1 MHTTDHSAP
10 GGSGSPARWTSSA
23 KMGVGTALSNKSNV
37 WFTLSHGIFNEIYYP
52 RIDQACTRDMG
63 LLVTDGAAFFSEEK
77 RNCDSKIQ
85 WLADGVPAFR
95 LVNTCREGRYRIEK
109 LIVSDPQR
117 DTVLQDIHFIAQK
130 GDLSSYHLYVLLA
143 PHLGNHGGG
152 NTAWVD
158 EFEGRPILFAQREGS
173 ALALACSV
181 PWLKRSVGYVGSSDG
196 WQDLKAHKQITAEY
210 TRAENGNVA
219 LIGEIDFSASEGK
232 FTLAL
237 GFGTGP
243 GEAARNAIA
252 SLHDGFHKA
261 QHDYVAGWQESMES
275 HSSLQKN
282 GTGAHDLSRT
292 SLAVLRTHESKT
304 APGAFIAGLSIPWGS
319 SKGDADLGG
328 YHLVWPRDMV
338 ETAGGLL
345 AAGAHDSARRALC
358 FLQKT
363 QQPDGHWSQN
373 MWVNGSP
380 YWDGIQMDETAMPIL
395 LVDLAHRKKALDD
408 AAVARFWPMVRKA
421 AGYLVRNG
429 PVSPQDRWEED
440 PGYSPFTVAAEIA
453 ALLAAADLADVNQEK
468 SIAEYL
474 REIAMFGTHPST
486 VGCTHRGRTGPVSLA
501 LEGITCA
508 SPQPPVGK
516 PVQVYSRM

>member
-1 MHTTDHSAP
+1 M
-10 GGSGSPARWTSSA
+10 
-23 KMGVGTALSNKSNV
+23 
-37 WFTLSHGIFNEIYYP
+37 
-52 RIDQACTRDMG
+52 
-63 LLVTDGAAFFSEEK
+63 
-77 RNCDSKIQ
+77 
-85 WLADGVPAFR
+85 
-95 LVNTCREGRYRIEK
+95 
-109 LIVSDPQR
+109 
-117 DTVLQDIHFIAQK
+117 
-130 GDLSSYHLYVLLA
+130 
-143 PHLGNHGGG
+143 
-152 NTAWVD
+152 
-158 EFEGRPILFAQREGS
+158 
-173 ALALACSV
+173 
-181 PWLKRSVGYVGSSDG
+181 
-196 WQDLKAHKQITAEY
+196 
-210 TRAENGNVA
+210 
-219 LIGEIDFSASEGK
+219 
-232 FTLAL
+232 
-237 GFGTGP
+237 
-243 GEAARNAIA
+243 
-252 SLHDGFHKA
+252 
-261 QHDYVAGWQESMES
+261 
-275 HSSLQKN
+275 
-282 GTGAHDLSRT
+282 
-292 SLAVLRTHESKT
+292 LRTHESKT
-304 APGAFIAGLSIPWGS
+304 APGAFIAGLSIPCGS